1 MMIGNAVIRAANLL
15 LPVGFPLRFRETIRV
30 SNKPSGTPRIFTNG
44 EMRCHVAIPRSIA
57 ASGRVS
63 SIAASVHS
71 KRRTVMR
78 A

>member
-1 MMIGNAVIRAANLL
+1 MMIGNAAIRAEILL
-15 LPVGFPLRFRETIRV
+15 LPVGFPLRLRETMRV
-30 SNKPSGTPRIFTNG
+30 SNKPSGTPRIFRNG
-44 EMRCHVAIPRSIA
+44 EMRCHVAIARSIA

-63 SIAASVHS
+63 SITANVHS